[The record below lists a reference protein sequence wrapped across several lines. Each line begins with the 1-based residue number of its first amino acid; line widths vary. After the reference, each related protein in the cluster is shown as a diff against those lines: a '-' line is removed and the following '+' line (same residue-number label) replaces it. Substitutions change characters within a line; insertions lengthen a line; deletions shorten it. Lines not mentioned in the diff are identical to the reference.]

1 MAPRPAWHHDRVAP
15 RFELVIFD
23 NDGVLVDSEVLAN
36 TVLAGVLAGAGL
48 EYSVERC
55 MAEFVGSS
63 LARVRGLVEAGSGR
77 PLPAGFED
85 DYHRHLFSRFAGE
98 LRPVTRVA
106 GVLDALRSAGA
117 AVCVASSGT
126 PERIALALRTTGL
139 DSYFGGRVF
148 SASDPQVARGKP
160 APDLFLHAAASMGVE
175 PARCAVIEDSVP
187 GVEAAVAAGMTVFAY
202 AERTPAGCLAGAS
215 RVVTAMADLV
225 PLLLTGTDLPAPD
238 LGVCRIR

>member
-1 MAPRPAWHHDRVAP
+1 MAP

-36 TVLAGVLAGAGL
+36 TVLAGVLARAGVD
-48 EYSVERC
+48 YSVERC

-63 LARVRGLVEAGSGR
+63 TARVRALVEAASGR

-85 DYHRHLFSRFAGE
+85 EYHRNLFARFVGE
-98 LRPVTRVA
+98 LRPVSGVT
-106 GVLDALRSAGA
+106 GVLDALRAAGA

-126 PERIALALRTTGL
+126 PERISLALRTTGL
-139 DSYFGGRVF
+139 DAHFGGRVF

-187 GVEAAVAAGMTVFAY
+187 GVEAALAAGMTVFGY
-202 AERTPAGCLAGAS
+202 AERTPASRLAGAS
-215 RVVTAMADLV
+215 RIVTAMADLV
-225 PLLLTGTDLPAPD
+225 PLLLAGTDLRTGTDLPGSD
-238 LGVCRIR
+238 LAHADREVCQGR